1 MEFLTVLKPFW
12 NLYYDGFSHLPR
24 WAKTVLAIV
33 AVKLAVMFLVFKMLL
48 MPDYLNSR
56 YETDAEKG
64 EHVLQQFISKP

>member
-1 MEFLTVLKPFW
+1 MKFLTALRPFW
-12 NLYYDGFSHLPR
+12 GLYYDGFSHLPR
-24 WAKTVLAIV
+24 WAKWVLAIV

-56 YETDAEKG
+56 YATDEEKG

>member
-1 MEFLTVLKPFW
+1 M
-12 NLYYDGFSHLPR
+12 
-24 WAKTVLAIV
+24 LAIV

-48 MPDYLNSR
+48 MPNYLNSR